1 MYVHTY
7 IHIWYTHQMMA
18 LGKRGSKKRPNEAAA
33 AAQEPS
39 IAMMCSHYT
48 EVQPTLSKG
57 LNL

>member
-1 MYVHTY
+1 MYV
-7 IHIWYTHQMMA
+7 HIWYTHQMMA